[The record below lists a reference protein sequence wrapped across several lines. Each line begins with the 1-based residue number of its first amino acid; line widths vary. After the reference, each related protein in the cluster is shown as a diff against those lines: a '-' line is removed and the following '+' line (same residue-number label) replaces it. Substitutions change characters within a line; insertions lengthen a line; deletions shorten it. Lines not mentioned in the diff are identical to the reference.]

1 MEINTYAT
9 GLFAALLYCGV
20 AVLQFVSL
28 RRGQIYNKYVLIFG
42 FLAVALHFLD
52 IIFSIL
58 ERSGLLFNV
67 TETSSIIAATIS
79 SVVLISSLKKPL
91 LNLLVIIF
99 PLAMISILASLLSAE
114 KGQASTV
121 HPSIASHILLSVL
134 AYSIFSI
141 AAIQAII
148 VAYQNFQLRNHR
160 TEGIL
165 QAFPSLQDMESL
177 LFEIL
182 WVGQILL
189 SLGIFAG
196 FSFSEN
202 IWALTGMI
210 HKSFFSIVA
219 WTIFTILLWGRSR
232 MGWRGY
238 TAIKFTLTGFILLFL
253 GFYGTKIAV
262 EYFIS

>member
-1 MEINTYAT
+1 
-9 GLFAALLYCGV
+9 
-20 AVLQFVSL
+20 
-28 RRGQIYNKYVLIFG
+28 
-42 FLAVALHFLD
+42 
-52 IIFSIL
+52 
-58 ERSGLLFNV
+58 
-67 TETSSIIAATIS
+67 
-79 SVVLISSLKKPL
+79 
-91 LNLLVIIF
+91 
-99 PLAMISILASLLSAE
+99 LASLLSTE
-114 KGQASTV
+114 KDQASTV